1 VQVPVSVRTSV
12 DAFEQF
18 ARGGMQWMGLEADD
32 VDVQIMRYID
42 DVFGPE
48 LRALMAEDMNG
59 VWPETDLDPS
69 RAPTS

>member
-1 VQVPVSVRTSV
+1 V

-18 ARGGMQWMGLEADD
+18 ARGGLEWMGLGADE
-32 VDVQIMRYID
+32 VDLQIMRYID

-48 LRALMAEDMNG
+48 LRALMTEDMNG

>member
-1 VQVPVSVRTSV
+1 V

-18 ARGGMQWMGLEADD
+18 VRGGMQWMGLAADD
-32 VDVQIMRYID
+32 VDVEIMRYID
-42 DVFGPE
+42 QVFGPE